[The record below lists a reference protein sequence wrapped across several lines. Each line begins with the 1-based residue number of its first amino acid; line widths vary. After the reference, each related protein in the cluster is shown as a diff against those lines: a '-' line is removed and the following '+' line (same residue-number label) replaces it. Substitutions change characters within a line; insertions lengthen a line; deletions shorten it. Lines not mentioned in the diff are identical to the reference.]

1 MLVAAIITPP
11 GLKTLVLVTI
21 PLYLL
26 YDVSVRIAYT
36 FKIEVQFFGVE
47 NRHPSL

>member
-1 MLVAAIITPP
+1 MVIHETKPHAASHTTAQQRHGPS
-11 GLKTLVLVTI
+11 K
-21 PLYLL
+21 
-26 YDVSVRIAYT
+26 YT